1 MIEAFILTQVNQL
14 NFNYVN
20 LMSIMINVMDA
31 NTMEFI
37 YMNVHL

>member
-14 NFNYVN
+14 NFNYVF
-20 LMSIMINVMDA
+20 LMNIMINVMDA

>member
-14 NFNYVN
+14 NFIYVF